1 MKIRN
6 IICSVLLFIVSI
18 GGLIGL
24 SSCNEKSQEIT
35 IYTRDTTSGTRDGFF
50 TGLGLSNAKE
60 DTS

>member
-24 SSCNEKSQEIT
+24 SSCNEKSQEI
-35 IYTRDTTSGTRDGFF
+35 IVKF
-50 TGLGLSNAKE
+50 A
-60 DTS
+60 